1 MESKMANF
9 TAPLILHVLPAAMV
23 VHWPPVANGFP
34 GVCKMLEPGRMNLLT
49 VQSID
54 DKGAW
59 LKTDKDRALLPKREV
74 TAEMAP
80 GDQLTAFVYADLE
93 GKMVATLR
101 QPLAE
106 LGEFALLRV
115 SQVNSHGAFMDWGL
129 AKDLLVPPKEQP
141 EQMKPGRRYL
151 VKVRLDR
158 QNRPIGTAR
167 IETCLSPADET
178 IQEGQK
184 VSLIVYRFTPLG
196 AKVII
201 NHRFSGLLYRDEI
214 GNRLNYGDQLTGYI
228 RKIRDDG
235 KIDCTLSLGAGDE
248 MEDARAVIL
257 KALQDKRGFLPL
269 HDKSPPEQIQ
279 EELGLS
285 KKLFKK
291 GVGGLYK
298 AGLIELA
305 DDGIRLKK

>member
-1 MESKMANF
+1 
-9 TAPLILHVLPAAMV
+9 
-23 VHWPPVANGFP
+23 
-34 GVCKMLEPGRMNLLT
+34 MLEPGRMNLLT
-49 VQSID
+49 VQAID
-54 DKGAW
+54 EQGAW
-59 LKTDKDRALLPKREV
+59 LQANKEKARLPKGEV

-80 GDQLTAFVYADLE
+80 GDQLAAFVYADLE

-106 LGEFALLRV
+106 FGEFALMRV
-115 SQVNSHGAFMDWGL
+115 RQVNSHGAFMDWGL

-141 EQMKPGRRYL
+141 EPMKPGQRYL

-167 IETCLSPADET
+167 IEKCLSLPDET
-178 IQEGQK
+178 LEEGQK
-184 VSLIVYRFTPLG
+184 VDLIVYRFTPLG

-214 GNRLNYGDQLTGYI
+214 GNRLDYGERLTGYI
-228 RKIRDDG
+228 RQIRADG
-235 KIDCTLSLGAGDE
+235 KIDCALSLGTRDGLD
-248 MEDARAVIL
+248 DAKAAIMRAL
-257 KALQDKRGFLPL
+257 HDSHGFLPL
-269 HDKSPPEQIQ
+269 HDKSPPEDIQ
-279 EELGLS
+279 ERLGLS

-305 DDGIRLKK
+305 EDGIRLKN